1 MNGRKLTSAILIG
14 FGTAAATAYFAH
26 PKHGRKRR
34 EALASGTK
42 KLIRKAAHTGE
53 KSLRDGQNRLAGL
66 AAQFLPDQN
75 TEIPSDRV
83 VEERIRSRMGRV
95 SSNAR
100 KIHVLCDHGT
110 VTLWGTSP
118 EEELNAVVRVAEAT
132 HGVTEVLNH
141 IEVGPAEEIA
151 LPDLVKDARNEI
163 RLDWSPSKRLL
174 VGTTGA
180 ALAIYGW
187 KRNDMIGKALSLLGT
202 GLAARSTMQ
211 NHLRA
216 SLAIGKSSPGFEIER
231 TIRINAPISDLYD
244 FWANPENYPKAF
256 SHVARI
262 ERLGE
267 NLYRWTVNG
276 PGGIPIGWEGVITRT
291 IPNTLVEWKSLPGS
305 PIANFGVVHFDP
317 HYDASTRVHVRMFY
331 RPPAGILGRFFAEL
345 LGADANQIL
354 DQDLK
359 HLKHMFEKNEFP
371 NEQKKSKVEEAE
383 LLKTAT
389 T

>member
-1 MNGRKLTSAILIG
+1 
-14 FGTAAATAYFAH
+14 
-26 PKHGRKRR
+26 
-34 EALASGTK
+34 
-42 KLIRKAAHTGE
+42 
-53 KSLRDGQNRLAGL
+53 
-66 AAQFLPDQN
+66 
-75 TEIPSDRV
+75 
-83 VEERIRSRMGRV
+83 MGRV

-132 HGVTEVLNH
+132 YGVTEVLNH

-291 IPNTLVEWKSLPGS
+291 IPNTLVEWKS
-305 PIANFGVVHFDP
+305 
-317 HYDASTRVHVRMFY
+317 
-331 RPPAGILGRFFAEL
+331 PAGFSHCKLRRGPL
-345 LGADANQIL
+345 
-354 DQDLK
+354 
-359 HLKHMFEKNEFP
+359 
-371 NEQKKSKVEEAE
+371 
-383 LLKTAT
+383 
-389 T
+389 

>member
-1 MNGRKLTSAILIG
+1 
-14 FGTAAATAYFAH
+14 
-26 PKHGRKRR
+26 
-34 EALASGTK
+34 
-42 KLIRKAAHTGE
+42 
-53 KSLRDGQNRLAGL
+53 
-66 AAQFLPDQN
+66 
-75 TEIPSDRV
+75 
-83 VEERIRSRMGRV
+83 
-95 SSNAR
+95 
-100 KIHVLCDHGT
+100 
-110 VTLWGTSP
+110 
-118 EEELNAVVRVAEAT
+118 
-132 HGVTEVLNH
+132 
-141 IEVGPAEEIA
+141 
-151 LPDLVKDARNEI
+151 
-163 RLDWSPSKRLL
+163 
-174 VGTTGA
+174 
-180 ALAIYGW
+180 
-187 KRNDMIGKALSLLGT
+187 MIGKALSLLGT

-389 T
+389 I